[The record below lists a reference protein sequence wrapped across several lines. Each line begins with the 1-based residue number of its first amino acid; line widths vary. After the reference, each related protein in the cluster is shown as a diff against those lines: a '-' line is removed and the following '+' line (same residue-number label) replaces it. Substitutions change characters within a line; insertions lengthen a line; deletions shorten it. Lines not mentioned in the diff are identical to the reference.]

1 MSLTHV
7 NFKKIN
13 EMCSFYAIFQIF
25 SIEDLESSCFCVV
38 KLQTSQK
45 LMLEHFSSFRK
56 LTHPEELVSVARQY
70 EKERKEEPV
79 RPAVCLQQKSCV
91 LFAYLGFKYTGSL
104 PVLVISIPTP

>member
-1 MSLTHV
+1 MSLTYV

-13 EMCSFYAIFQIF
+13 EMCSIEEIIF

-38 KLQTSQK
+38 ELQTSQK
-45 LMLEHFSSFRK
+45 LTLEHFSSSRK
-56 LTHPEELVSVARQY
+56 LAHPEELWSVAKQY

-79 RPAVCLQQKSCV
+79 RPAACLTQKPSCV